1 MKVFLDTFYEGRK
14 SIWFRTLTRVT
25 KEMGFSCLSSV
36 MLLNDLTQFDVC
48 PTYFLD
54 SCTIFHMPILKIA
67 TKKQETNHV
76 VSFHL
81 GVMIKFRVTK
91 ISDRVTM
98 EKIRNYHKEASCCNL
113 VS

>member
-25 KEMGFSCLSSV
+25 KEMGFSCLSSM

-48 PTYFLD
+48 PNFLD
-54 SCTIFHMPILKIA
+54 SCTIFHMPILKIV
-67 TKKQETNHV
+67 TKKQETNRV
-76 VSFHL
+76 MSFHP

-91 ISDRVTM
+91 ISDRVIM
-98 EKIRNYHKEASCCNL
+98 EKIKNYHKKASCCNL
-113 VS
+113 VN